1 MSAAKITQASHHQ
14 KMTRHGLSSVPPSS
28 PPSPIFSGIPRS
40 TALDT
45 PGVLSRQPTLPT
57 ALSLRLFVSP
67 PTLRYNFSFTPPAT
81 TTTDNESWACQPP
94 AGTPPLL
101 AATYARFSI
110 MWRPTAKPESSKP
123 YLSHKQSPTSTQHLL
138 LSSTPPLP
146 THFIHL
152 ARKFRITQT
161 EVLSSCKRPLPLPL
175 PLPRP
180 ELPAHHR
187 QRYTCRLSNLPNPR
201 C

>member
-1 MSAAKITQASHHQ
+1 MSAAKITPGIASP
-14 KMTRHGLSSVPPSS
+14 KMTRHALSSVPPSS
-28 PPSPIFSGIPRS
+28 PPSSHLLRDP
-40 TALDT
+40 ALDSARH
-45 PGVLSRQPTLPT
+45 PG
-57 ALSLRLFVSP
+57 LRLFVSP

-138 LSSTPPLP
+138 LSSPPPLP

-175 PLPRP
+175 PRP

-187 QRYTCRLSNLPNPR
+187 QRYTSRLSNLPNPR